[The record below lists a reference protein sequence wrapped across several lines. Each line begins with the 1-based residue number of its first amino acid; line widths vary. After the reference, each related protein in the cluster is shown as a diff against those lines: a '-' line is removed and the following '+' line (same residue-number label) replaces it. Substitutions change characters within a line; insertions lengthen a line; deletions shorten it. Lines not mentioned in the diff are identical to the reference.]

1 MTFNR
6 LLISVLAILLF
17 ACGKN
22 EDATPTGKYS
32 SGVFIS
38 NEGQFQ
44 TGTGTVSFFNRETKT
59 VENDIFQT
67 VNGRPLG
74 NILQSLEIHNN
85 KAYLVVNNAKKVEV
99 VQAWDF
105 KEVGTIQGLEMPRYF
120 IGIDDKKGYVSQW
133 GVGGIDG
140 SVKVVDL
147 QTNTVIKTIAVG
159 KGAEKM
165 LKLDN
170 KVYVACNGGFA
181 SENRVFVID
190 TQKDEVSA
198 TIVTPDNSNGLV
210 LDANNKIWVACS
222 GRSQW
227 NGSASVTVSPA
238 QLVRLNPISNQIEQ
252 SFAFERHG
260 LGNLVI
266 NSGKNTLFYSYS
278 GRVFSQSI
286 NAGINTN
293 PLISRSFYGL
303 SYDINTDMLYAA
315 VGGNFSSNSKFI
327 RFNISGVAIDSMN
340 VGIAPNGFCFK

>member
-1 MTFNR
+1 MKFNR
-6 LLISVLAILLF
+6 LLISFLAILLF

-22 EDATPTGKYS
+22 EDAAPTGKYS
-32 SGVFIS
+32 SGVFIV

-44 TGTGTVSFFNRETKT
+44 TGTGTVSFLNRDTKT

-74 NILQSLEIHNN
+74 NILQSMEIYNN
-85 KAYLVVNNAKKVEV
+85 RAYLVVNNAKKVEV

-105 KEVGTIQGLEMPRYF
+105 KEVGTIQGLEMPRFF

-133 GVGGIDG
+133 GTGGTDG
-140 SVKVVDL
+140 SIKVIDL

-165 LKLDN
+165 LKIDN

-181 SENRVFVID
+181 SDNRVFVID

-198 TIVTPDNSNGLV
+198 TITTPDSPNGLV
-210 LDANNKIWVACS
+210 LDANNKIWVSCS

-227 NGSASVTVSPA
+227 NGMASVTVSPA
-238 QLVRLNPISNQIEQ
+238 QLIRLNPTTNQIEQ

-266 NSGKNTLFYSYS
+266 NSGKNLLFYAQS

-286 NAGINTN
+286 NSGINAT

-303 SYDINTDMLYAA
+303 GYDTNTDMIYAA
-315 VGGNFSSNSKFI
+315 LGGNFSSNSRFI
-327 RFNISGVAIDSMN
+327 RFNVSGVAIDSMN
-340 VGIAPNGFCFK
+340 VGIAPNGFYFK